1 MKVVIQRVKTASVTV
16 ENKIISQIAQG
27 YLILLGIEKGDTQ
40 ADSVT
45 LTKKIAKLRV
55 FADSEDKMNLSIQ
68 DIKGAILLV
77 SQFTLCALTRHGN
90 RPAFT
95 EAMPPEEADRM
106 YQEFGKMLEI
116 QGIPVQYGQFGAMMD
131 VALVNDG
138 PVTILL
144 ESKGGVLLPS

>member
-1 MKVVIQRVKTASVTV
+1 MIQRVRESSVTV
-16 ENKIISQIAQG
+16 ENQVISRIGQG

-45 LTKKIAKLRV
+45 LTRKIAALRI
-55 FADSEDKMNLSIQ
+55 FQDTEDKMNLSILNVN
-68 DIKGAILLV
+68 GAILLV

-95 EAMPPEEADRM
+95 EAMPPDEANRM
-106 YQEFGKMLEI
+106 YEEFGKMLEV

-144 ESKGGVLLPS
+144 ESRDGAIVR

>member
-1 MKVVIQRVKTASVTV
+1 MKAVIQRVRESSVTV
-16 ENKIISQIAQG
+16 ENQVISRIGQG
-27 YLILLGIEKGDTQ
+27 YLILLGLEKGDTQ

-45 LTKKIAKLRV
+45 LTRKIANLRI
-55 FADSEDKMNLSIQ
+55 FADDEDKMNLSILNV
-68 DIKGAILLV
+68 KGSILLV

-95 EAMPPEEADRM
+95 EAMPPEEANRM
-106 YQEFGKMLEI
+106 YEEFGKMLEV

-144 ESKGGVLLPS
+144 ESRDGAIVR

>member
-1 MKVVIQRVKTASVTV
+1 MKAVIQRVRESSVTV
-16 ENKIISQIAQG
+16 ENQVISRIGQG

-45 LTKKIAKLRV
+45 LTRKIANLRI
-55 FADSEDKMNLSIQ
+55 FADDEDKMNLSILNV
-68 DIKGAILLV
+68 KGSILLV

-95 EAMPPEEADRM
+95 EAMPPEEANRM
-106 YQEFGKMLEI
+106 YEEFGKMLEV

-144 ESKGGVLLPS
+144 ESRDGAIVR

>member
-1 MKVVIQRVKTASVTV
+1 MKAVIQRVKTASVTV
-16 ENKIISQIAQG
+16 ENQKISEIGLG
-27 YLILLGIEKGDTQ
+27 YLILLGIEKGDTE

-45 LTKKIAKLRV
+45 LTKKIANLRI
-55 FADSEDKMNLSIQ
+55 FADDEDKMNLSILNV
-68 DIKGAILLV
+68 KGSILLV

-106 YQEFGKMLEI
+106 YQAFGKMLET

-131 VALVNDG
+131 VALINDG
-138 PVTILL
+138 PVTIIL
-144 ESKGGVLLPS
+144 ESKNGAILR